1 MRYII
6 FLLCCI
12 SGLKAQTVHV
22 IAEKKGISFRA
33 ISVVSDKIIWVSGSS
48 GTIGKSIDAGKT
60 WQWMKVPGYE
70 TKEFRDIEA
79 FDEHTAVIMA
89 VGEPAVILK
98 TENDGRKWKAVYTN
112 STPGMF
118 LDAMEF
124 WNDES
129 GIVIGDPVNG
139 RFFVAR
145 TFDGGNNWRPLSFDK
160 LPVADSGEA
169 CFAASGTNV
178 RALTRG
184 EACFISGGSKSRFFF
199 KDNRI
204 DLPVLSGK
212 ETQGANSVAIWS
224 KNRKIPFVAVVGGDF
239 DKPELNT
246 GNCAL
251 STDGGKTWTVPQ
263 TPPNGYRSCIEF
275 ISQDR
280 LITCGINGVNIS
292 NDRGKNWKRISGEG
306 YHVCRK
312 AKKGKSIFLAGSGK
326 IGKLEP

>member
-1 MRYII
+1 MRYFI
-6 FLLCCI
+6 FLLCCV
-12 SGLKAQTVHV
+12 SGLKAQTIRL
-22 IAEKKGISFRA
+22 IAEKKGVSFRGLSA
-33 ISVVSDKIIWVSGSS
+33 VSDKIIWVSGSS

-60 WQWMKVPGYE
+60 WEWIQVRGYE

-79 FDEHTAVIMA
+79 LDEHSAIVMA

-145 TFDGGNNWRPLSFDK
+145 TFDGGNNWRALSQDK

-184 EACFISGGSKSRFFF
+184 EACFISGGLKSRFFF
-199 KDNRI
+199 KNMPI
-204 DLPVLSGK
+204 DLPLLSGK
-212 ETQGANSVAIWS
+212 QTQGANSVAVWY
-224 KNRKIPFVAVVGGDF
+224 KNRKVPRVVVVGGDF
-239 DKPELNT
+239 EHPKLDS
-246 GNCAL
+246 GNCAI
-251 STDGGKTWTVPQ
+251 SNDGGKTWIVPQ
-263 TPPNGYRSCIEF
+263 MSPNGYRSCVEF

-280 LITCGINGVNIS
+280 VITCGITGVDVS
-292 NDRGKNWKRISGEG
+292 NDRGMNWKNISGESF
-306 YHVCRK
+306 HVCRK
-312 AKKGKSIFLAGSGK
+312 AKKGKSIYLAGSGK